1 MSREELLELIARLE
15 QERIELTE
23 RAEKAEKR
31 ERAWYRLWRGDRD
44 ADKI

>member
-1 MSREELLELIARLE
+1 MSAEELLEIIARLE
-15 QERIELTE
+15 QERFALLQ

-31 ERAWYRLWRGDRD
+31 EKALYDLWHQSRE